1 MENFGNLIDEMAFIL
16 YAMECEGDLDT
27 HQGKI
32 NRFINEMRDL
42 GCPTD
47 EATQTALLNEC
58 GLTEYDLSNSDI
70 EYIRSCL

>member
-1 MENFGNLIDEMAFIL
+1 MNVEDFAFMM
-16 YAMECEGDLDT
+16 YAMEMDGVLDT

-58 GLTEYDLSNSDI
+58 GLTEYDLSDSDI
-70 EYIRSCL
+70 GYIRSCL

>member
-1 MENFGNLIDEMAFIL
+1 MNVEDFAFMM
-16 YAMECEGDLDT
+16 YAMEMDGVLDT

-32 NRFINEMRDL
+32 NRFIYEMRDL

-58 GLTEYDLSNSDI
+58 GLTEYDLSDSDI